1 MRKRLLL
8 MLVTMTMVLSL
19 MAQNHRTVI
28 ISLDGCRWDYPQ
40 MYDTPNLDEIAD
52 SGVSGV
58 MQPSFPSLTFPNH
71 YTLATGLVP
80 DHHGIIGNTFFDK
93 ASGLTFSLGNKQTK
107 QDPRF
112 WGGEPIWI
120 TAKKQGKKVGVVYWP
135 GSDVAI
141 QGTYPDYWFNYEKKP
156 LLTFSERIAEIEHM
170 LKMPEGK
177 RPDLIMAYFDEP
189 DHSGHCY
196 GPESKQTRKAVE
208 TLDCLIGQLWNDIK
222 RMPDG
227 KDINLIITSDHGMAR
242 NSKQRII
249 HLKDYLDKN
258 WYEKMYH
265 GFPTMIYPK
274 KGCEAKILK
283 ALANVPHV
291 RAYRKSEVPAYLN
304 YGTNKNIAD
313 IVVITDIGFIT
324 ADADK
329 CIAGNHGF
337 DPTFGD
343 MNVIFRAVGPDFKKG
358 YQKEKVFKNVNVYPL
373 LNHLLGIIPAK
384 CDGNVEEVTDFLK

>member
-1 MRKRLLL
+1 
-8 MLVTMTMVLSL
+8 MVISL

-28 ISLDGCRWDYPQ
+28 ISLDGCRWDYPL

-80 DHHGIIGNTFFDK
+80 DHHGIIGNTFYDK

-120 TAKKQGKKVGVVYWP
+120 TAQKQGKKVGVVYWP

-156 LLTFSERIAEIEHM
+156 LLTFPERIAEIERM
-170 LKMPEGK
+170 LKMPEDK

-189 DHSGHCY
+189 DHSGHSF
-196 GPESKQTRKAVE
+196 GPESKQTRKAIE
-208 TLDCLIGQLWNDIK
+208 TLDCLIGQLWKDIK

-249 HLKDYLDKN
+249 HLKDYLDKK
-258 WYEKMYH
+258 WYEKIYH

-274 KGCEAKILK
+274 NGCEGKILK
-283 ALANVPHV
+283 ALANVPHI

-313 IVVITDIGFIT
+313 IVVLTDIGFIT
-324 ADADK
+324 GDTDK

-358 YQKEKVFKNVNVYPL
+358 YQKEKTFKNVNVYPL
-373 LNHLLGIIPAK
+373 LNHLLGTTPAK
-384 CDGNVEEVTDFLK
+384 CDGNLEEVSDLLK